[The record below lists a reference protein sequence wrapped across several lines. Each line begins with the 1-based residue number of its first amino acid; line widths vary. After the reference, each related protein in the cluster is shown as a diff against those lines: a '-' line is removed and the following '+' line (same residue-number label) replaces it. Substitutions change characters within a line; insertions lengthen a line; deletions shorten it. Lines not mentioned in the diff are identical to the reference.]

1 MFKLIITL
9 VINLIAT
16 LVQTIMT
23 PFNLLIARTLP
34 DLSVKIL
41 QTTNGIPT
49 VIGYLNY
56 GLGVIPPG
64 IKTVMLFILTV
75 EIAKH
80 TIFASTHVLLKV
92 WNIIQKIKFW

>member
-9 VINLIAT
+9 VINLVAT
-16 LVQTIMT
+16 LVQTIMA
-23 PFNLLIARTLP
+23 PFNLLIARALP
-34 DLSVKIL
+34 DISAKIL

-49 VIGYLNY
+49 IVGYFNY
-56 GLGVIPPG
+56 GLGLIPPG
-64 IKTVMLFILTV
+64 IITVLLFILTV

-80 TIFASTHVLLKV
+80 TIFTSTHVLIKV